1 MRCSLVT
8 ETITGPDVMLMSLTA
23 LATPMFPLTSA
34 LTPLLEVTTV
44 NTIDLAGSNNGKLLF
59 TN

>member
-34 LTPLLEVTTV
+34 PTLLLEVKTV